1 MEKRYLITTQK
12 RGYVITQEEFKKVDN
27 TFSLHTPTAVNFI
40 SEGKNVTLFVRHIIS
55 IEEWDFKDEF
65 INC

>member
-12 RGYVITQEEFKKVDN
+12 KGYVITQEEYNRIDN
-27 TFSLHTPTAVNFI
+27 AFSRHMPTSVNFI
-40 SEGKNVTLFVRHIIS
+40 SEGKNVVLFVRHIIS